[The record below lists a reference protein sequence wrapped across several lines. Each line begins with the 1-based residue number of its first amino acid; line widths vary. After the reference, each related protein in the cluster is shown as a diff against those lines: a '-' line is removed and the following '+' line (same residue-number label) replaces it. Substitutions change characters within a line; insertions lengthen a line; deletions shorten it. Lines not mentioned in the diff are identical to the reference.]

1 MSWKRSSLADT
12 GFFYDED
19 LYDEDL
25 RNEDRKNEDRTQFPP
40 HVESL
45 EQAML
50 DFTCQELDL
59 PTRKD
64 LNIQREAQRL
74 ANGGFSEDRWVDF
87 FRTFFFNPLLQHA
100 SVSGGRSR
108 IIVSNSKRKHEEQ
121 KLTTIIAT
129 LTLCWGTFDRNKEEN
144 EVFKTPKP
152 DLVFYLPM
160 YHLDTYIP
168 TITDHEAQQ
177 WHKASTPSLVEP
189 FSWSTL
195 KKLHGFGLLATP
207 FNVLNKEEPQEPQE
221 QDLSCFPWLVVEY
234 KKAKNAPGELD
245 RLKEVVYC
253 QAANA
258 SGCAVKLNQN
268 AARYAVK
275 LAYGAEVP
283 PVSSVTTV
291 GPQVKVWITFFAKDF
306 MAYRCDVNG
315 NQKFK
320 RQEKGYM
327 MQCIW
332 TGDMTEPQDILKFRL
347 ILENTYTWAKRVF
360 KPLIATYID
369 QWKFACTNGIPSAAN
384 TEMKRRQERMELSRC
399 ALRLALASRDAQRSV
414 QPPGFS
420 YRSVTNSLIDL
431 CDRFVQD
438 VDRVIEEELRRS
450 SGDKQ
455 RASSCNTTRRRART
469 PSEQSRKPR
478 QASETNSDGL
488 KHNGNVD
495 SQPKRSGSPDS
506 ADMTPL
512 SAPRRSP
519 RLEPRNKPQ
528 PSLEISSRVETVSSC
543 LRVAMAA
550 GAPRRRQSQS
560 KYLAP
565 PIESELFGIVADEDI
580 SLGNL
585 SQDVV

>member
-1 MSWKRSSLADT
+1 MSWKRSSLAET

-19 LYDEDL
+19 LL
-25 RNEDRKNEDRTQFPP
+25 NEDRKNEDRKQFPP
-40 HVESL
+40 HVKSL

-64 LNIQREAQRL
+64 LNIEREAERL
-74 ANGGFSEDRWVDF
+74 ANGGFSEDRWSPGEDLECQY
-87 FRTFFFNPLLQHA
+87 NPILGVPANRFPL
-100 SVSGGRSR
+100 RSSR
-108 IIVSNSKRKHEEQ
+108 CQYYYDSIVFD
-121 KLTTIIAT
+121 TDAI
-129 LTLCWGTFDRNKEEN
+129 WGAFDKNDEKN
-144 EVFKTPKP
+144 ELVKAPKP

-160 YHLDTYIP
+160 YHLDTHIP

-177 WHKASTPSLVEP
+177 WHKASTPSLVES

-195 KKLHGFGLLATP
+195 KKLREPGLLATP
-207 FNVLNKEEPQEPQE
+207 FNIFSGKEPQEPQE
-221 QDLSCFPWLVVEY
+221 RDLSCFPWLVVEC
-234 KKAKNAPGELD
+234 KKAKRTPGELE
-245 RLKEVVYC
+245 RLQEVVYC

-268 AARYAVK
+268 AARYAIK
-275 LAYGAEVP
+275 LAYDAEVP
-283 PVSSVTTV
+283 PVASVTTV

-315 NQKFK
+315 NQKYK
-320 RQEKGYM
+320 RQKKGYM

-369 QWKFACTNGIPSAAN
+369 QWKFACTNDIPRAEN
-384 TEMKRRQERMELSRC
+384 TETKRRQERLELSRC
-399 ALRLALASRDAQRSV
+399 ALRLTRASLDAQPSV
-414 QPPGFS
+414 QRPEFS
-420 YRSVTNSLIDL
+420 YDSVTNSLIDL
-431 CDRFVQD
+431 CDQFVQD

-455 RASSCNTTRRRART
+455 RASSCNTARRRART

-506 ADMTPL
+506 AGMTPL